1 MDWRRIFR
9 SQRER
14 NAEILRR
21 YEAGE
26 SQCALAREYGV
37 TRQRVWAICRRE
49 REREAMGS

>member
-14 NAEILRR
+14 NETIAQR

-26 SQCALAREYGV
+26 SQAALAREYGV

-49 REREAMGS
+49 RVRETR